1 MHDFISFYVIQILQL
16 EASVTVREGNFLSKQ
31 NETFRNETKDDSPLY
46 LDQRKSISHLNSIQN

>member
-31 NETFRNETKDDSPLY
+31 NETFRNETEDDSPLY
-46 LDQRKSISHLNSIQN
+46 LDQRKSISHLNSI